1 METVKQICS
10 NKLEYP
16 LLSLRPVPTQAPRR
30 RKWKGFLHLLKFL
43 VMIKYLQ
50 LSGPSDTLQ
59 DKWGWKINLY
69 SALHAVEHKLRVVN

>member
-16 LLSLRPVPTQAPRR
+16 LPSLRPVPTQATRC
-30 RKWKGFLHLLKFL
+30 RKWKGFLKFL

-50 LSGPSDTLQ
+50 LSGLSDTLQ

-69 SALHAVEHKLRVVN
+69 SAVHAVEHKLRVVN